1 MNANTQTA
9 IKFKPG
15 TALAQGSDRDQS
27 FEHTGSFRGDLYYR
41 LHVFPIEIPPL
52 RERKEDIPLLVEYFI
67 DRYARKGGK
76 HITSVE
82 KRTLEV
88 LQSYPWPGNIQEL
101 QNVIERS
108 VIVCETGTF
117 LVDESWLS
125 QPPVKKSA
133 ESQLYLSAAQENSI
147 PRALKLHCT
156 TRGAVQT
163 HSPVLYTYLRKAGKY
178 CHREET
184 RVLLVPVVA

>member
-108 VIVCETGTF
+108 VIVCEKGIF

-133 ESQLYLSAAQENSI
+133 EASFISQQLKKTRSRAPSNFIVQPGEQFRLTLPFCI
-147 PRALKLHCT
+147 PI
-156 TRGAVQT
+156 
-163 HSPVLYTYLRKAGKY
+163 
-178 CHREET
+178 
-184 RVLLVPVVA
+184 

>member
-1 MNANTQTA
+1 MIAATNRDLQAA
-9 IKFKPG
+9 IS
-15 TALAQGSDRDQS
+15 A
-27 FEHTGSFRGDLYYR
+27 GSFRSDLFYR

>member
-1 MNANTQTA
+1 LNANTQTA

-133 ESQLYLSAAQENSI
+133 EEPALSLSSSRKLDPARPQTSLYNPGSSSDSLSRFVYLSEKS
-147 PRALKLHCT
+147 R
-156 TRGAVQT
+156 
-163 HSPVLYTYLRKAGKY
+163 
-178 CHREET
+178 
-184 RVLLVPVVA
+184 

>member
-41 LHVFPIEIPPL
+41 LHVFPIEIPSL
-52 RERKEDIPLLVEYFI
+52 RERKEDIPLL
-67 DRYARKGGK
+67 A
-76 HITSVE
+76 SVE

-184 RVLLVPVVA
+184 RVLLVPVVV